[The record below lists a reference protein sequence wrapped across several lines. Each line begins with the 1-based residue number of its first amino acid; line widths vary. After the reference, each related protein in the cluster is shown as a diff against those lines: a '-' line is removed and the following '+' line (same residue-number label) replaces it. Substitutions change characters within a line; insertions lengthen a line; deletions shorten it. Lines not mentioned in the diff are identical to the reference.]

1 MLLLLEWKP
10 LSTSTKCSAEHRQHL
25 TTLVTES
32 SRLKAKYYDADCK
45 GRRCTFG
52 LSGSHSHGF
61 AADDSAK
68 PTRTGS
74 TSVVMQ
80 TLRFVFSLLSLFA
93 LIGSANPSL
102 TVLEKTNLDQNF
114 KEPIGLQLY
123 SLREQFAR
131 DVPKTLDQVRTFGI
145 KYVETH
151 STYGLTPE
159 KFRAE
164 LDSRG
169 LKAVSGH
176 FSYERCRDDIE
187 GVAREAQILGEQYV
201 GCAWIPHKDP
211 FDETTCREAI
221 KVFNRAGEALAKHGL
236 KFFYHTH
243 GYEFQPHGQGTLFDL
258 LVAGTKAEFVRYEM
272 DVFWIVH
279 PGQDPVKL
287 LEKYGRRFE
296 LMHVKDMK
304 KGTPTGLLSGSSDV
318 SNDVAL
324 GTGQMDWPA
333 ILGAAKRAG
342 VKQYFIEDESPT
354 AAEQIPQSLRFLEQV
369 KW

>member
-1 MLLLLEWKP
+1 M
-10 LSTSTKCSAEHRQHL
+10 
-25 TTLVTES
+25 
-32 SRLKAKYYDADCK
+32 
-45 GRRCTFG
+45 
-52 LSGSHSHGF
+52 
-61 AADDSAK
+61 
-68 PTRTGS
+68 
-74 TSVVMQ
+74 MQ
-80 TLRFVFSLLSLFA
+80 TLRLMLSLMALFA
-93 LIGSANPSL
+93 LIASANPSPATL
-102 TVLEKTNLDQNF
+102 KKTNPVQNF
-114 KEPIGLQLY
+114 KERIGLQLY
-123 SLREQFAR
+123 SLREQFAG
-131 DVPKTLDQVRTFGI
+131 DVPKTLDQVRNFGI

-243 GYEFQPHGQGTLFDL
+243 GYEFLPYGKGTLFDL
-258 LVAGTKAEFVRYEM
+258 MMAETKPQFVHYEM

-287 LEKYGRRFE
+287 LEKYGSRFE
-296 LMHVKDMK
+296 LMHIKDMK
-304 KGTPTGLLSGSSDV
+304 QGTPTGLFTGHADV
-318 SNDVAL
+318 ASNVAL
-324 GTGQMDWPA
+324 GTGVIDWPA
-333 ILGAAKRAG
+333 VFRAAQKAG
-342 VKQYFIEDESPT
+342 VKWYFIEDES
-354 AAEQIPQSLRFLEQV
+354 AASVQQIPESLSYLAKLKF
-369 KW
+369 

>member
-1 MLLLLEWKP
+1 M
-10 LSTSTKCSAEHRQHL
+10 
-25 TTLVTES
+25 
-32 SRLKAKYYDADCK
+32 
-45 GRRCTFG
+45 
-52 LSGSHSHGF
+52 
-61 AADDSAK
+61 
-68 PTRTGS
+68 
-74 TSVVMQ
+74 MQ
-80 TLRFVFSLLSLFA
+80 TLRLVLSLMALFA
-93 LIGSANPSL
+93 LIASANPSP
-102 TVLEKTNLDQNF
+102 TTLEKTDLVQNF
-114 KEPIGLQLY
+114 KERIGLQLY
-123 SLREQFAR
+123 SLREQFAS
-131 DVPKTLDQVRTFGI
+131 DVPRTLDQVRNFGI

-201 GCAWIPHKDP
+201 GCAWLPHKDP

-243 GYEFQPHGQGTLFDL
+243 GYEFMPYGKGTLFDL
-258 LVAGTKAEFVRYEM
+258 MMAETKPQFVHYEM

-287 LEKYGRRFE
+287 LEKYGSRFE
-296 LMHVKDMK
+296 LMHIKDMK
-304 KGTPTGLLSGSSDV
+304 QGTPTGLFTGHADV
-318 SNDVAL
+318 SSNVAL
-324 GTGQMDWPA
+324 GTGVIDWPA
-333 ILGAAKRAG
+333 VFRAAQKAG
-342 VKQYFIEDESPT
+342 VKWYFIEDESP
-354 AAEQIPQSLRFLEQV
+354 ASVQQIPQSLSYLE
-369 KW
+369 KLKF